1 MKKALITGVAGFAGS
16 HLAQYLIS
24 KKFAVF
30 GFFHPAHSIDNINH
44 IKSNLELI
52 SCNLLNRQDLKR
64 NITLIKPDYV
74 FHLAA
79 FSSPSESFKNPQK
92 TLSNNIFSQIFL
104 LQALVDTNPK
114 AKILIIGSADEYG
127 NADPKNLPVDEN
139 TPLAP
144 ISPYA
149 VSKVAQ
155 DMLGLQFFL
164 HYKLHVVRVRPFNHI
179 GPRQS
184 KSFVVSSFASQ
195 IVTIEQNKKSLPA
208 GRQGEISVGN
218 LQTWRDF
225 TDVRDMV
232 RAYLLALEKGV
243 AGDVYNIGS
252 GKATKIA
259 DILRKLMS
267 FSKAKIKIRRDKNL
281 FRPADVAKIYC
292 DYSKFKRQTGWA
304 PKIPID
310 VTLFDTIEFE
320 RARF

>member
-1 MKKALITGVAGFAGS
+1 M
-16 HLAQYLIS
+16 
-24 KKFAVF
+24 
-30 GFFHPAHSIDNINH
+30 
-44 IKSNLELI
+44 
-52 SCNLLNRQDLKR
+52 
-64 NITLIKPDYV
+64 
-74 FHLAA
+74 
-79 FSSPSESFKNPQK
+79 
-92 TLSNNIFSQIFL
+92 
-104 LQALVDTNPK
+104 
-114 AKILIIGSADEYG
+114 
-127 NADPKNLPVDEN
+127 PVDEN